1 MTILF
6 TAEGYFRAGT
16 IGKKWQFEMEL
27 GKIILTDQELNLM
40 KKSNI
45 SLTEIGTSIDN
56 YKEGYKIPLSEIKK
70 AYSMKNKKIYTAIVE
85 TRDNNVFTITMAGY
99 RNPGRL
105 ESFKLSE
112 LINSAILS
120 NIKVTETDNTKTGTM
135 SSNLDTI
142 ICEFCG
148 ENNNFGANYCKNCGK
163 KLD

>member
-1 MTILF
+1 MAILY

-99 RNPGRL
+99 RNPGSI

-112 LINSAILS
+112 LLNSVILS
-120 NIKVTETDNTKTGTM
+120 NIEVKSTDDTKAGTT
-135 SSNLDTI
+135 SSNLEI
-142 ICEFCG
+142 ILCEFCG
-148 ENNNFGANYCKNCGK
+148 EKNTYNANYCKNCGK